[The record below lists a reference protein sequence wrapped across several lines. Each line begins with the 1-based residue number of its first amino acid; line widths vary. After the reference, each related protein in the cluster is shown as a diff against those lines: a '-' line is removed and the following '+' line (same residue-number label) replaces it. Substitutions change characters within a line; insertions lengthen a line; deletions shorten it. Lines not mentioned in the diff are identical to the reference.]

1 MVPSKWVSKPGQAE
15 PEQLKTPSKV
25 QWCRWFKETNAPSYK
40 GEGPDSSRE
49 ALAPGV
55 RGGGR
60 GVGWDGGGVGAI
72 SLQLNWFL
80 SSPP

>member
-25 QWCRWFKETNAPSYK
+25 QRCGWFKETNAPSYK

-49 ALAPGV
+49 HSLPG
-55 RGGGR
+55 G
-60 GVGWDGGGVGAI
+60 GVGWGEWDGMGVGGAI